1 MQMLA
6 CALHVYKIF
15 NVNLYLCMLT
25 ALHVHVHVHVHAARS
40 VHVQQNFYY
49 SWNQIKCA
57 K

>member
-25 ALHVHVHVHVHAARS
+25 ALHVHVHVHAARS